1 MDLAIQNANEKEIE
15 SNEIIRHHIRENQQ
29 LRAEYQHNLLSLENR
44 MRSMLSDPVNIIII
58 INYIIMLYI
67 FVF

>member
-44 MRSMLSDPVNIIII
+44 MRSMLSDPVNIIIV